1 MNYKGFRIMYVE
13 ELLVGREI
21 LDDGDKLGTSLIP
34 LTPMPPVS
42 GFPEYNIAV
51 VSDGVVESTHE
62 TIEEAKQHIDEE
74 LL

>member
-1 MNYKGFRIMYVE
+1 
-13 ELLVGREI
+13 
-21 LDDGDKLGTSLIP
+21 
-34 LTPMPPVS
+34 MPPVS

-74 LL
+74 LE